1 MSIKFTKLSSILF
14 LTTIASLCP
23 LKLWAQTTTDNEAN
37 YEASQRVFE
46 EAFFENSGTA
56 FRNDGFIDQLNHIF
70 GFNKFYDIQISKDG
84 ELVDVLYQDGLKQ
97 QSEAGAPMK
106 TRDLENPF
114 STSLQENPSY
124 LGYE

>member
-1 MSIKFTKLSSILF
+1 MSIKFTKLSSILL

-23 LKLWAQTTTDNEAN
+23 LKLWAQTTTDNEG
-37 YEASQRVFE
+37 ASQRIFE
-46 EAFFENSGTA
+46 KAFFENSGTA
-56 FRNDGFIDQLNHIF
+56 FRNDGFVDQLNHIF
-70 GFNKFYDIQISKDG
+70 GFNQFYDIQISKDG
-84 ELVDVLYQDGLKQ
+84 ELVDILYQDGLKQ
-97 QSEAGAPMK
+97 QAEAVAPIK